1 MQRAARCIALFSRSG
16 QCVKSTHHRG
26 PPLENP
32 YNILGVS
39 PTASAEEIKKAYRS
53 LAMRHH
59 PDRNTHP
66 GAESRFN
73 AIKTAYELL
82 SDPKKRADYNQSLNN
97 RIIIDPEKEALALW
111 DSLFNRCG
119 IVLQHNSSP

>member
-1 MQRAARCIALFSRSG
+1 M
-16 QCVKSTHHRG
+16 
-26 PPLENP
+26 ENL

-39 PTASAEEIKKAYRS
+39 PAASTEEIKKAYRS

-59 PDRNTHP
+59 PDRNAHP

-82 SDPKKRADYNQSLNN
+82 SDPKKRAEYNQSINN
-97 RIIIDPEKEALALW
+97 RIIIDPEKEALSLW

-119 IVLQHNSSP
+119 IILQYNDRSSL